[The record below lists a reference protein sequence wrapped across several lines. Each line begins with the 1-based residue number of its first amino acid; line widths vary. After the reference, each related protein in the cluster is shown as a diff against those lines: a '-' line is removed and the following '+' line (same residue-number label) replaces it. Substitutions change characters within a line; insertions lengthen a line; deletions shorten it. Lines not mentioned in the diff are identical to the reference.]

1 MSLQGFSACMKK
13 LLRKSYEQKK
23 SSSKVFLFSLLF
35 FPIIGPFS
43 ELNPK
48 GNSKTIVEIVEL
60 TNKKMEHFF
69 NGFYFS
75 IIFSAMQTF
84 ENCISK

>member
-1 MSLQGFSACMKK
+1 MNRKKVLQKFFFS
-13 LLRKSYEQKK
+13 
-23 SSSKVFLFSLLF
+23 SLLF

-75 IIFSAMQTF
+75 IILPDGRKLCLEIITS
-84 ENCISK
+84 